1 MKHIAK
7 IQSEIASLE
16 YKSFDDC
23 VELRLYLLSL
33 MREFVR
39 QYQQTNDKQKA
50 RQLARVFREV
60 ENLYK
65 SFTAIT
71 EEKGRNYKA
80 QFEFAKQLVA
90 DQVERLEPMMQ
101 ATTMAVA

>member
-16 YKSFDDC
+16 YRSFADC

-39 QYQQTNDKQKA
+39 QYQQAKDKETANQFAK
-50 RQLARVFREV
+50 VFREL

-71 EEKGRNYKA
+71 EEKGRNYRA
-80 QFEFAKQLVA
+80 QFEFAKQLID
-90 DQVERLEPMMQ
+90 DQVERLAPVMQ
-101 ATTMAVA
+101 VNTMAVA